1 MILGLP
7 DGIRA
12 VLFDLD
18 GVRSFLESR
27 GIEPEPE
34 LVERL
39 GTRKNELVLS
49 LIREQGVEPYGGSI
63 RYVEAAR
70 EHGLP
75 QAVVSSSNNARE
87 VLEASG
93 LAPRFEVVGLIDYF
107 DEIVDGRAG
116 DFGYVVGV
124 DRTGQADKLRE
135 RGADIVVRDLAELQE

>member
-27 GIEPEPE
+27 VIEPEPE

-49 LIREQGVEPYGGSI
+49 LIRQQGVEPYDGSI

-87 VLEASG
+87 VLEA
-93 LAPRFEVVGLIDYF
+93 AGLIDYF

>member
-49 LIREQGVEPYGGSI
+49 LIREKGVEPYGGSI

-87 VLEASG
+87 VLEA
-93 LAPRFEVVGLIDYF
+93 AGLIDYF

>member
-87 VLEASG
+87 VLEA
-93 LAPRFEVVGLIDYF
+93 AGLIDYF